1 MHDIKT
7 IILAGGLG
15 MRLRSVV
22 PSKPKVLASIG
33 ERSFLELLVQQLR
46 GQGIRQLVM
55 CTGYLA
61 DQIETRLGDGTRWN
75 VSIEYS
81 KEETPLGTAGALKL
95 AQRYVGNIPDFLVLN
110 GDSFLEINF
119 QDLIG
124 SHREHS
130 RAVATMA
137 VVRVEDA
144 GRYGTVNVD
153 SSDRVIGF
161 AEKTGS
167 NAPGLV
173 NGGVSVIAKVSEL
186 LIDAFR
192 GKKKVILFG
201 NGGSAADAQHIAA
214 EFVGRFALDRAA
226 LPALALSVNTS
237 CITAIGNDYGFD
249 LVFARQIEALGQA
262 GDVAIGISTSGN
274 SPNVIQAV
282 SLAKKMGL
290 HTIALCGNGG
300 GKLKNAVDH
309 CICVPSNET
318 PRIQECHIL
327 IGHIISELV
336 EQSLYH
342 EQQSCVSRS

>member
-95 AQRYVGNIPDFLVLN
+95 AQRYVGNIPEFLVLN

-124 SHREHS
+124 FHREHS
-130 RAVATMA
+130 SAVATIA

-161 AEKTGS
+161 TEKTGS

-173 NGGVSVIAKVSEL
+173 NGGVYVFSQALWQSIPEGPASLERDIFPRLIDRGVYVREQYGMFVDIGTPADYARAQEL
-186 LIDAFR
+186 LR
-192 GKKKVILFG
+192 
-201 NGGSAADAQHIAA
+201 
-214 EFVGRFALDRAA
+214 
-226 LPALALSVNTS
+226 
-237 CITAIGNDYGFD
+237 
-249 LVFARQIEALGQA
+249 
-262 GDVAIGISTSGN
+262 
-274 SPNVIQAV
+274 
-282 SLAKKMGL
+282 
-290 HTIALCGNGG
+290 
-300 GKLKNAVDH
+300 
-309 CICVPSNET
+309 
-318 PRIQECHIL
+318 
-327 IGHIISELV
+327 
-336 EQSLYH
+336 
-342 EQQSCVSRS
+342 